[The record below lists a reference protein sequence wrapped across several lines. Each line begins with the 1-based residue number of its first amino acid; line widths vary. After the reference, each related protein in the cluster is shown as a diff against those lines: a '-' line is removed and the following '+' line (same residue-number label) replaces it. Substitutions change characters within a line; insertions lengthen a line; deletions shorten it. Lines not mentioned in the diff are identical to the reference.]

1 MTGVCLII
9 KKIILNKITVRFFKK
24 KKRGSGLM
32 AFLNYYTFKKNCIS
46 IFNNL
51 KGVTIHT

>member
-9 KKIILNKITVRFFKK
+9 KKIILNEITVRFFKK

-51 KGVTIHT
+51 KGVTIHI